1 MISIVSNNMIRF
13 NIKSIANYLLFPK
26 NEVHYIGG
34 AEILPAPLSSEEET
48 LLLTHLDDDVLEARQ
63 TLIEHNLRL
72 VVYIAKKFDN
82 TGVGVED
89 LISIGTIGLIK
100 AINTFKS
107 DKNIKL
113 ATYASRCIENEILMH
128 LRRNSRIKT
137 EVSIDEPL
145 NVDWDGNELL
155 LSDILGTEEDL
166 VYKDIEDEVDL
177 NLLEQ
182 AMDILSD
189 RERTIIELRYGIG
202 QDDEEKTQKEVAD
215 LLGISQSYISRL
227 EKKIIRRLRKEMI
240 RLG

>member
-202 QDDEEKTQKEVAD
+202 HDDEEMTQKEVAD

-227 EKKIIRRLRKEMI
+227 EKKSIRRLRKEMI

>member
-34 AEILPAPLSSEEET
+34 AEILPAPLSTEEET

-202 QDDEEKTQKEVAD
+202 HDDEEMKQKEVAD
-215 LLGISQSYISRL
+215 LLGISQSYI
-227 EKKIIRRLRKEMI
+227 
-240 RLG
+240 